1 MSPPSDTASPALQ
14 REEASERVE
23 DQLRQALGEL
33 EVAHHGQGILLEQT
47 LAAAEHERV
56 VIAEELHDG
65 PMQQLAFLGY
75 TIDLLE
81 LKLANG
87 EIDEVVPL
95 LRTVRDGLV
104 REMGTLR
111 RLMSELHLPADEH
124 LAVDE
129 TGTET
134 PHVPVQG
141 PAEVQQLVLWID
153 SSVQQ
158 GPPRV
163 LVVDDEAAVR
173 KVLVAILAE
182 HGFDIVAEAAN
193 GAEAVE
199 LAKRLEPDLVLMDV
213 RMPTMDGKEAT
224 RLIRAHRPSSQIV
237 LLSGNDDQSVVA
249 DCLAIGAFDLI
260 AKSGPS
266 DTLCESLE
274 RAWRLVREQ
283 QGTPPLNVLAH

>member
-1 MSPPSDTASPALQ
+1 VSQPNVTANPAG
-14 REEASERVE
+14 RTAEAAGEVE
-23 DQLRQALGEL
+23 DQLRQALRAL
-33 EVAHHGQGILLEQT
+33 EVAHHGRGLLLERT

-87 EIDEVVPL
+87 QVDEAVPL
-95 LRTVRDGLV
+95 LRTVRGGLTN
-104 REMGTLR
+104 EMGTLR
-111 RLMSELHLPADEH
+111 RLMSELRLSVREY

-129 TGTET
+129 AQAET
-134 PHVPVQG
+134 SHVSVQE
-141 PAEVQQLVLWID
+141 PAEVRLVRCID
-153 SSVQQ
+153 STLQE
-158 GPPRV
+158 PPRV
-163 LVVDDEAAVR
+163 LVVDDEPTVR

-182 HGFDIVAEAAN
+182 HGFDVVAEAMN

-213 RMPTMDGKEAT
+213 KMPTMDGKEAT
-224 RLIRAHRPSSQIV
+224 QLIRAHRPSSQIV
-237 LLSGNDDQSVVA
+237 LLSGDDDQSVVA
-249 DCLAIGAFDLI
+249 DCLAIGAFDLV

-266 DTLCESLE
+266 GTLCETLE
-274 RAWRLVREQ
+274 RAWRRAREQ
-283 QGTPPLNVLAH
+283 QGTPPVNAPAQ